1 MYVSLVYHIIYHQ
14 YHIIYHQYCHPYYIL
29 LLSFYYQSQHTT
41 ATTISICPN
50 IIYVQHTS
58 LHSHHITFPI
68 PRTYLKFLAL
78 SLLITPSKTYLQQLV
93 HQNTMRSTGGF
104 SFASNRTMGSE
115 NPTVL
120 MEMWEPRRCDDDV
133 LLSLFLLQKRDAKS
147 SIPERF
153 VFFLNKLW
161 SIFVV
166 EFRRSF
172 TASYASP
179 KWVSLYIPWFCIEG
193 CRALKPRMILSQALQ
208 GILVFGWD

>member
-1 MYVSLVYHIIYHQ
+1 MY
-14 YHIIYHQYCHPYYIL
+14 
-29 LLSFYYQSQHTT
+29 
-41 ATTISICPN
+41 N
-50 IIYVQHTS
+50 TS

-68 PRTYLKFLAL
+68 PRTYLKFLAM
-78 SLLITPSKTYLQQLV
+78 SLMIAPSKTYLQKIV

-133 LLSLFLLQKRDAKS
+133 LLSLFYCRKGMRS

-153 VFFLNKLW
+153 AFFLKKLW

-172 TASYASP
+172 TASYFSP
-179 KWVSLYIPWFCIEG
+179 KWVSLYIPRFLRWRVSSIK
-193 CRALKPRMILSQALQ
+193 AKDDIVT
-208 GILVFGWD
+208 GIARDSCVWVRLYG